1 MGKDL
6 NGKEIGLGLRQR
18 PDGRYE
24 ARAVVKGEQICLYN
38 MNLQKLKK
46 DFKEAKDAIML
57 NLDKQAKLITLSEWF
72 NQWFETYKKPY
83 LKESSAIVMYSKFNN
98 VFCKRLG
105 DTKLYEI
112 NNMMIQGIVNDEVKN
127 GRAASNIREVTGVLK
142 NCLESAKNNRL
153 LSINPAFEVMLPKV
167 AKSIKGIRFLTK
179 EEQIQ
184 FLKYC
189 ETNWYYEMFYIM
201 FFSGL
206 RIGEVGGLSWDD
218 VDFENECINVN
229 HSLRNMYNKGEKIL
243 RLVAP
248 KTPNSYR
255 KIPFT
260 ADVGKMFLSQKNK
273 QNRLKSELK
282 SRWRASSELG
292 DLVFV
297 TTMGSPVTR
306 YIADKETRKI
316 VNDINLNENI
326 VATKENRKPK
336 IFDEV
341 TPHSIRHS
349 FCSRCFE
356 AGMHPKVVQA
366 LMGHSDYSTTMNIY
380 THVSEMMLKNESQ
393 KIKSLFD
400 ESSFTQHEYFL
411 PNFNFM

>member
-6 NGKEIGLGLRQR
+6 KGKEIGLGLRQR

-105 DTKLYEI
+105 YTKLYEI
-112 NNMMIQGIVNDEVKN
+112 NNMMIQSIVNDEVKN
-127 GRAASNIREVTGVLK
+127 GRVASNIREVTGVLK

-153 LSINPAFEVMLPKV
+153 LSINPA
-167 AKSIKGIRFLTK
+167 
-179 EEQIQ
+179 
-184 FLKYC
+184 
-189 ETNWYYEMFYIM
+189 
-201 FFSGL
+201 
-206 RIGEVGGLSWDD
+206 
-218 VDFENECINVN
+218 
-229 HSLRNMYNKGEKIL
+229 
-243 RLVAP
+243 
-248 KTPNSYR
+248 
-255 KIPFT
+255 
-260 ADVGKMFLSQKNK
+260 
-273 QNRLKSELK
+273 
-282 SRWRASSELG
+282 
-292 DLVFV
+292 
-297 TTMGSPVTR
+297 
-306 YIADKETRKI
+306 
-316 VNDINLNENI
+316 
-326 VATKENRKPK
+326 
-336 IFDEV
+336 
-341 TPHSIRHS
+341 
-349 FCSRCFE
+349 FE

-400 ESSFTQHEYFL
+400 ESSFTQQEYFL